1 MVKGLAQASGD
12 RQKEQSNQDIVPV
25 SKITPNPETSLIKT
39 FRGERVINS
48 HSKPRGTIITIPE
61 VK

>member
-1 MVKGLAQASGD
+1 MAKGSAQVSGD
-12 RQKEQSNQDIVPV
+12 RQKVQSNQEIVQV

-39 FRGERVINS
+39 YRGERVINN
-48 HSKPRGTIITIPE
+48 HSKQRGTIITTPE